1 MKILFLLFS
10 LMSCA
15 QIGLKPESELATNSP
30 EHLDKPIVLM
40 ISIDGYRHDYNELYK
55 PKFLTEFAKTGVQ
68 AKGLLPV
75 YPTNTFPNHYSIV
88 TGLYPDNHGIVS
100 NAFYAPDLD
109 LHYSLRDSAAV
120 TNGKFY
126 SGVPLWSLAR
136 QQGMVSATYFW
147 PGSEAEI
154 AGVRPHYYL
163 KYDHDKP
170 YDDRVNTVLNWLK
183 LPAKNRP
190 HFLTVYFSSVDSAG
204 HAHGPN
210 SEQVATA
217 VQEVDGYIE
226 TLVSEAR
233 KLNLPLTIMIVSDHG
248 MTSLSFDK
256 VEVIDDLMKSPE
268 EKQALKNFL
277 VDGSGPFI
285 FYHHTGAAS
294 KKQSDLKLVLNALN
308 RAKHFKTYQ
317 RGTLPKHLNFNKN
330 PRMGEM
336 VSVADPGYTIGA
348 KNRLRVIA
356 GMHGFDPSR
365 SSDMAGVFMAQGPSL
380 VKGKTMKSFENIHIY
395 PLVAK
400 ILGLQITEPIDG
412 NLSVTKE
419 ILKPDSK

>member
-1 MKILFLLFS
+1 MKFLFLIFS
-10 LMSCA
+10 LLGCT
-15 QIGLKPESELATNSP
+15 QLGLKPESQLGINSP
-30 EHLDKPIVLM
+30 EHLGKPIVLM

-55 PKFLTEFAKTGVQ
+55 PPFLSRFAKEGVQ
-68 AKGLLPV
+68 AKGLIPV
-75 YPTNTFPNHYSIV
+75 YPTNTFPNHYSLV
-88 TGLYPDNHGIVS
+88 TGLYPDHHGIVS
-100 NAFYAPDLD
+100 NVFYAPDLD
-109 LHYSLRDSAAV
+109 LHYSLRDSEAV

-126 SGVPLWSLAR
+126 GGVPLWSLAR
-136 QQGMVSATYFW
+136 LQGMVSATYFW

-170 YDDRVNTVLNWLK
+170 HDDRVNTVLNWLK

-190 HFLTVYFSSVDSAG
+190 HFVTVYFSAVDSAG

-217 VQEVDGYIE
+217 VQEVDKHIE
-226 TLVSEAR
+226 RLVTEAQ

-248 MTSLSFDK
+248 MTALSFDK
-256 VEVIDDLMKSPE
+256 VEVIDDQMKTPD
-268 EKQALKNFL
+268 EKEAFKNFL

-285 FYHHTGAAS
+285 FYHHTGEKS
-294 KKQSDLKLVLNALN
+294 KKQSDLKLVLKALN
-308 RAKHFKTYQ
+308 RAKYFKTYQ

-336 VSVADPGYTIGA
+336 VSIADPGYTIGA

-365 SSDMAGVFMAQGPSL
+365 SKDMEGIFMAQGPSL
-380 VKGKTMKSFENIHIY
+380 VTEKTMKSFENIHVY

-400 ILGLQITEPIDG
+400 ILGLEIKEPIDG
-412 NLSVTKE
+412 KLSVTKE
-419 ILKPDSK
+419 ILKPDQK